1 MHMKATGAL
10 MRCALVVV
18 RESVCLFMVHAH
30 EATGALMRCA
40 LVVVRESVCLFMVH
54 VYEATGGSCT

>member
-1 MHMKATGAL
+1 MVHAHEATGAL

-40 LVVVRESVCLFMVH
+40 LVVVRESVCCLWFMH
-54 VYEATGGSCT
+54 MKRHGR